1 MTEAQDGRDGL
12 SNHPVVTIKLAS
24 TSDELMQCYM
34 LRAAVFMGEQHCPY
48 WEEYDGND
56 YTASHIIVYVDGE
69 PGGVACGCAGS
80 RPSPS
85 SSAPSSSSATAR
97 MGLFTPCSRA
107 GRWSSAARRAT
118 PRPICTASA
127 GCGRSSSAAAS
138 TRSTTRSSTSPTT
151 STAPSRATS
160 RSTKRPGRPSFTD
173 PMVLNR
179 PEDRLDMPG
188 ILEQSMDR
196 GASNP
201 HADWTE
207 RRAN

>member
-1 MTEAQDGRDGL
+1 MTESQTARMIM
-12 SNHPVVTIKLAS
+12 SNHPVVTMKLAS

-56 YTASHIIVYVDGE
+56 YTASHIIVHVDGE
-69 PGGVACGCAGS
+69 PAASLRV
-80 RPSPS
+80 RWF
-85 SSAPSSSSATAR
+85 ATFIKLERAVVLKR
-97 MGLFTPCSRA
+97 YRSMGLFRLFLPLLRWA
-107 GRWSSAARRAT
+107 IELGRKKGYTKAYLHGQRRLWPIFERGGFHRVDDKIFHFSDHEYAAYACDIEVDEKM
-118 PRPICTASA
+118 RPTVV
-127 GCGRSSSAAAS
+127 
-138 TRSTTRSSTSPTT
+138 
-151 STAPSRATS
+151 
-160 RSTKRPGRPSFTD
+160 TD

-201 HADWTE
+201 HAA
-207 RRAN
+207 RHAH

>member
-1 MTEAQDGRDGL
+1 MTESQTARMIM

-56 YTASHIIVYVDGE
+56 YTASHIIVHVDGE
-69 PGGVACGCAGS
+69 P
-80 RPSPS
+80 
-85 SSAPSSSSATAR
+85 
-97 MGLFTPCSRA
+97 
-107 GRWSSAARRAT
+107 
-118 PRPICTASA
+118 
-127 GCGRSSSAAAS
+127 AAS
-138 TRSTTRSSTSPTT
+138 LRVRWFATFIKLERAVVLKRYRSMGVFHLFLPLLRWAMELGRQKGYTKAYLHGQRRLWPIFERGGFHRVDDKMFHFSDHEYAAYACDIEIDEKTRPTIV
-151 STAPSRATS
+151 
-160 RSTKRPGRPSFTD
+160 TD

-188 ILEQSMDR
+188 ILEQSMER

-201 HADWTE
+201 HAA
-207 RRAN
+207 RHAH

>member
-1 MTEAQDGRDGL
+1 MTVSQTAGMVM
-12 SNHPVVTIKLAS
+12 SNHPVVTMKLAS

-34 LRAAVFMGEQHCPY
+34 LRAAVYMGEQHCPY

-69 PGGVACGCAGS
+69 PAASLRV
-80 RPSPS
+80 RWF
-85 SSAPSSSSATAR
+85 ATFIKLERAVVLKR
-97 MGLFTPCSRA
+97 YRSMGLFLPLLRWA
-107 GRWSSAARRAT
+107 MEFGRKKGYTKAYLHGQRRLWPIFERGGFHKVDVKTFHFSDHEYGAYACDLEVDEKT
-118 PRPICTASA
+118 RPTVV
-127 GCGRSSSAAAS
+127 
-138 TRSTTRSSTSPTT
+138 
-151 STAPSRATS
+151 
-160 RSTKRPGRPSFTD
+160 TD

-179 PEDRLDMPG
+179 PEDGLDMPG

-201 HADWTE
+201 HAEWTD